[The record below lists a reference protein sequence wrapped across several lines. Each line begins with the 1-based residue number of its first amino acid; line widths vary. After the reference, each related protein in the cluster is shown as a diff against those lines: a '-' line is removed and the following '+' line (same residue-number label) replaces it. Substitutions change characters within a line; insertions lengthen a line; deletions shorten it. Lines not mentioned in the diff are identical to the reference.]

1 MNKIKKI
8 WNENKVLFFLGIIL
22 IICLIVI
29 GVIALKSFYSS
40 CDDAYCNRKVADLR
54 SELPK
59 QIEDKLKENEN
70 IVKTSVLVKNAII
83 YVSATFTSDVKMDSA
98 KKAMDEIIPLFNEDE
113 LLIYDLDLTI
123 KTENFN
129 SDTKEGFII
138 KGARNTNGDGK
149 IVWSNYNI
157 DSKEDSE

>member
-1 MNKIKKI
+1 MP
-8 WNENKVLFFLGIIL
+8 LFM
-22 IICLIVI
+22 
-29 GVIALKSFYSS
+29 
-40 CDDAYCNRKVADLR
+40 
-54 SELPK
+54 
-59 QIEDKLKENEN
+59 
-70 IVKTSVLVKNAII
+70 SVLLLQV
-83 YVSATFTSDVKMDSA
+83 MDSA

>member
-83 YVSATFTSDVKMDSA
+83 YVSATFTS
-98 KKAMDEIIPLFNEDE
+98 
-113 LLIYDLDLTI
+113 
-123 KTENFN
+123 
-129 SDTKEGFII
+129 
-138 KGARNTNGDGK
+138 NG
-149 IVWSNYNI
+149 
-157 DSKEDSE
+157 